1 VFGFSTFQE
10 TAEFL
15 RKELRDG
22 DLVLLKGRTTDHIAR
37 VFFAQFAS
45 VSCWKSQCPKRM
57 LCDECWELGVSSK
70 ELRSISIVAPAPAHP
85 PPISLDSPTSI

>member
-15 RKELRDG
+15 RKELRAG

-37 VFFAQFAS
+37 VYFAQFGS
-45 VSCWKSQCPKRM
+45 VSCWKAYCPKRM
-57 LCDECWELGVSSK
+57 LCDECWELGVSSRDLK
-70 ELRSISIVAPAPAHP
+70 RVTIVA
-85 PPISLDSPTSI
+85 SS